1 MHVNFAASIPPSA
14 DIQLYYRTSTSS
26 GKSLDAVKWVA
37 VPMSYKKSQ
46 GSEFIDQ
53 TYAVNAIANF
63 NLAQW
68 KIVMTSTDSTQVPII
83 KGFTAI
89 CLA

>member
-1 MHVNFAASIPPSA
+1 
-14 DIQLYYRTSTSS
+14 
-26 GKSLDAVKWVA
+26 
-37 VPMSYKKSQ
+37 MSYKKSQ

-63 NLAQW
+63 NMAQW